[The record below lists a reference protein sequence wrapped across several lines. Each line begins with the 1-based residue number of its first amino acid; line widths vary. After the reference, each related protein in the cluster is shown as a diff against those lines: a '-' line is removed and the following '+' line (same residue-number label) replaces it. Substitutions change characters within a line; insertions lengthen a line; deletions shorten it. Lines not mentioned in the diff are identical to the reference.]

1 VLPQKP
7 STAPI
12 TAPLFHLVSL
22 SLIPFHLSEHWVDL
36 FSGLHLISW
45 EEGAKGPEGKSKLVK
60 DKSLRIKPRD
70 ASPRDP
76 RESNKRLLSKKQEG
90 PVKITKKKQDLTRG

>member
-1 VLPQKP
+1 
-7 STAPI
+7 
-12 TAPLFHLVSL
+12 L
-22 SLIPFHLSEHWVDL
+22 SGHWVDL

-90 PVKITKKKQDLTRG
+90 PVKIIKQDLSEDRGSHHEPAY

>member
-1 VLPQKP
+1 
-7 STAPI
+7 
-12 TAPLFHLVSL
+12 L
-22 SLIPFHLSEHWVDL
+22 SGHWVDL

-60 DKSLRIKPRD
+60 DKSLKIKSRD

-76 RESNKRLLSKKQEG
+76 RENNKRLLSKKQEG
-90 PVKITKKKQDLTRG
+90 PEKIIKLDLTRGRGSHHEPVY

>member
-1 VLPQKP
+1 
-7 STAPI
+7 
-12 TAPLFHLVSL
+12 L
-22 SLIPFHLSEHWVDL
+22 SKHWVDL

-60 DKSLRIKPRD
+60 DKSLKIKPRD

-76 RESNKRLLSKKQEG
+76 EKAIKNFSARNKRDPEK
-90 PVKITKKKQDLTRG
+90 